1 MEWIPRHVVAI
12 VGGAIAGSEAAYRLS
27 QRGICSV
34 VFEQNALPY
43 GKIEDGLPMWHVKLR
58 DQDESKID
66 EKLTHPLVYFVPR
79 VRLGNEIDFLDLVT
93 HWGFSAV
100 LLATGAWRDRP
111 LPIAG
116 IDNYI
121 GRGLVYQNSLVHWFN
136 HKHEP
141 NYNGP
146 HFEMHDN
153 ALIVGGGLASLDVV
167 KICMLETVLAA
178 LRKRGIATDLL
189 TLEHETI
196 SKFLEHHQLTLQAL
210 GLQGCLLIYRRRTID
225 MPLADLPAD
234 ASPERAQK
242 VYQARE
248 KILHN
253 FQAKYLFRFME
264 LTTPVDKI
272 VESDRLVG
280 LKLACTEIKNGQPKI
295 VPGSEFEYR
304 TPMVISS
311 IGSVPEPIAGIPMD
325 GELYKIRNLDTGQLE
340 AFDHVFGLGNVVTG
354 RGNIK
359 ASLEHGRQVA
369 DLMMDEFLA
378 WRDEDY
384 QELLRRAGEIAGLR
398 AERVIDFLATKK
410 LLSADQIKSIM
421 QRVQTL
427 QQRVGYDGDYRK
439 WIQQHKPVRYEELI
453 GWNPKHA

>member
-66 EKLTHPLVYFVPR
+66 EKLTQPLIFFVPR
-79 VRLGNEIDFLDLVT
+79 VRLGSEIDFLDLVNN
-93 HWGFSAV
+93 WGFSAV

-111 LPIAG
+111 LPISG
-116 IDNYI
+116 IDEYLD
-121 GRGLVYQNSLVHWFN
+121 RGLVYQNPLVQWFN

-141 NYNGP
+141 AYDGP
-146 HFEMHDN
+146 RFHVQDN
-153 ALIVGGGLASLDVV
+153 ALIVGGGLASLDIV
-167 KICMLETVLAA
+167 KIFMLETVLAA
-178 LRKRGIATDLL
+178 LQKRGIAADLL
-189 TLEHETI
+189 TLEHESI
-196 SKFLEHHQLTLQAL
+196 SKFLQQHHLSLEAL

-225 MPLADLPAD
+225 MPLADIPPN

-242 VYQARE
+242 VYQGRE
-248 KILHN
+248 KILQN

-264 LTTPVDKI
+264 LAAPVDKL
-272 VESDRLVG
+272 VENGRLAG
-280 LKLACTEIKNGQPKI
+280 LKLARTELKNGRPVT

-304 TPMVISS
+304 SPMVVSS
-311 IGSVPEPIAGIPMD
+311 IGSVPEAIAGIPMD
-325 GELYKIRNLDTGQLE
+325 GELYKIRNFDTGQLE
-340 AFDHVFGLGNVVTG
+340 AFEHVFGLGNVVTG

-398 AERVIDFLATKK
+398 AGRVIDFLATKN
-410 LLSADQIKSIM
+410 LLTVEQIEKIM
-421 QRVQTL
+421 QRVRTL
-427 QQRVGYDGDYRK
+427 QQRSGYNGDYSK
-439 WIQQHKPVRYEELI
+439 WIKQHKPVRYEELV
-453 GWNPKHA
+453 GWQSKHA